1 MPINV
6 RWIDTNKQD
15 EVNSKYPQSA
25 GRKRTK
31 AVQCSRHSLVN
42 PPIEM
47 LTYII
52 SRAANGKSRKWQINN
67 IMAND
72 VAPAYFH
79 APSTSSVFLELC
91 QEDRRPEDEGMRSEN
106 FQCRCTA
113 RGPQQETHRR
123 VTPTYPAT
131 ANSVWLVGTC
141 AFWDIRSMT
150 LS

>member
-1 MPINV
+1 MNV

-15 EVNSKYPQSA
+15 EVNSKIPQSA
-25 GRKRTK
+25 GHPRVC
-31 AVQCSRHSLVN
+31 AVQCSRYFLVN

-47 LTYII
+47 LRYIV
-52 SRAANGKSRKWQINN
+52 SRAANGKSRKGQIKN

-72 VAPAYFH
+72 VARAYWSF
-79 APSTSSVFLELC
+79 AKKT
-91 QEDRRPEDEGMRSEN
+91 EDPRMKECVEN

-131 ANSVWLVGTC
+131 ADSVWLVGTRT
-141 AFWDIRSMT
+141 FWTSGA
-150 LS
+150 